1 MSTEAQRELQDQIS
15 EQANKSLRREE
26 LLMKRIQNLEAKI
39 EATELKARIKSL
51 EYFKDFV
58 LIVAVGVSI
67 YKMFV

>member
-1 MSTEAQRELQDQIS
+1 MENELRELQDQIS
-15 EQANKSLRREE
+15 EQANKQLRREE

-67 YKMFV
+67 YRMFV

>member
-1 MSTEAQRELQDQIS
+1 MSTEAQRELQDEIS
-15 EQANKSLRREE
+15 DQANKQLRREE

-67 YKMFV
+67 YRMFV